1 MDTQTDIERLAKQ
14 RDELLAA
21 LKLAQRMLGNVKKL
35 LPGGTG
41 IDKQGMAKIAEAIR
55 EAKR

>member
-1 MDTQTDIERLAKQ
+1 MDEQTEIERLTKQ

-21 LKLAQRMLGNVKKL
+21 LKLAQRMLGHVKKL
-35 LPGGTG
+35 LPSGTG
-41 IDKQGMAKIAEAIR
+41 IDKQGLAKIADAIR